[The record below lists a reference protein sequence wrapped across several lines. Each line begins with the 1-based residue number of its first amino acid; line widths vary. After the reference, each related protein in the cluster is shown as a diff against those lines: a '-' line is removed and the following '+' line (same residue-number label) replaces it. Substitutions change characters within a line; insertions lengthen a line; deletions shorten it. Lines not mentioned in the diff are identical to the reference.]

1 MVNQTYQNTTKI
13 SEEISPNTDS
23 SSSLTFFILLNPI
36 VQKSA
41 VADLILSHIRN
52 VHFIWYLGC
61 TFNVKY
67 SFSALNSCPLSVVSF
82 EFFPRSL
89 FYITKCFKGFQLS
102 YMHCFIMGPDRNIQ
116 DCFAKCFTMCPTQA
130 FESSK
135 EKTQS
140 FKVYLQVLSM

>member
-67 SFSALNSCPLSVVSF
+67 SFSALNSCPLQLQYLLNFRSPSRMAISRSYPRHLVKFREKKKHFTSF
-82 EFFPRSL
+82 FFKETQFFLDRHHAWRSL
-89 FYITKCFKGFQLS
+89 
-102 YMHCFIMGPDRNIQ
+102 D
-116 DCFAKCFTMCPTQA
+116 PTLGISSPFVKKKKA
-130 FESSK
+130 F
-135 EKTQS
+135 
-140 FKVYLQVLSM
+140 

>member
-67 SFSALNSCPLSVVSF
+67 SFSALNSCPLQYLLN
-82 EFFPRSL
+82 FFL
-89 FYITKCFKGFQLS
+89 DFYFISPNALKVHTTILVFDGLLVFQLKTDTMQFKMCNLRCM
-102 YMHCFIMGPDRNIQ
+102 Y
-116 DCFAKCFTMCPTQA
+116 FT
-130 FESSK
+130 SK
-135 EKTQS
+135 RVE
-140 FKVYLQVLSM
+140 F